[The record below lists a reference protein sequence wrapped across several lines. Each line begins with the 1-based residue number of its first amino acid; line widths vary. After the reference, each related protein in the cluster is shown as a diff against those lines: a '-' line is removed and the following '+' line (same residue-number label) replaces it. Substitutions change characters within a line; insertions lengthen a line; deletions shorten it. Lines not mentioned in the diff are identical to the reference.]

1 MEPMQI
7 DLEPHEWRRED
18 QPEPILGPNAPMF
31 FVYFGLALVIG
42 PFVTTAV
49 DAVIAILTQ

>member
-1 MEPMQI
+1 MQI